1 MANPNRYIPLLCPHA
16 VSINSP
22 SIQYQHKSTIIGCS
36 LNPNINEY
44 SMEFRS
50 HWTLHLQVF
59 AFSSCGSPKEQTHL
73 ETQDIKPS
81 YIPRTSIP
89 NIAWRYWLCQQI
101 SSPFIT
107 SGTKTQKSKSIPD
120 TADIFVAD
128 TLKGGAKKP
137 ELAKVGG
144 VMRNVF
150 WLVDLVGLVYNRCFN
165 WLQNIQTYL
174 NLEMNKEVCILPGK
188 DQDW

>member
-44 SMEFRS
+44 SMEYRS
-50 HWTLHLQVF
+50 HWTVDTSSRSVF
-59 AFSSCGSPKEQTHL
+59 AFSSRGSPKEQTHL

-81 YIPRTSIP
+81 CIPRTSIP
-89 NIAWRYWLCQQI
+89 NIAWLENGFASRYHMI

-144 VMRNVF
+144 VNGERF
-150 WLVDLVGLVYNRCFN
+150 FHLW
-165 WLQNIQTYL
+165 
-174 NLEMNKEVCILPGK
+174 IL
-188 DQDW
+188 WA